1 MASVL
6 ISRNYSK
13 AEKERTKKAPFL
25 GLVAFP
31 PGFEPGAF
39 RLGGGRSI
47 LLSYGN
53 LLFGCV
59 GWRVYLHYLRR
70 RTLYPAELR
79 KLVIRLCRMAR
90 VPTLP

>member
-39 RLGGGRSI
+39 RLGGGMR
-47 LLSYGN
+47 
-53 LLFGCV
+53 LFCGV
-59 GWRVYLHYLRR
+59 MHNITKSEKSLHYGVFQGDAF
-70 RTLYPAELR
+70 RTVSRNIADFG
-79 KLVIRLCRMAR
+79 
-90 VPTLP
+90 

>member
-39 RLGGGRSI
+39 RLGGVVRPFCTIMQNVRKSEKS
-47 LLSYGN
+47 LYYGV
-53 LLFGCV
+53 F
-59 GWRVYLHYLRR
+59 
-70 RTLYPAELR
+70 
-79 KLVIRLCRMAR
+79 
-90 VPTLP
+90 